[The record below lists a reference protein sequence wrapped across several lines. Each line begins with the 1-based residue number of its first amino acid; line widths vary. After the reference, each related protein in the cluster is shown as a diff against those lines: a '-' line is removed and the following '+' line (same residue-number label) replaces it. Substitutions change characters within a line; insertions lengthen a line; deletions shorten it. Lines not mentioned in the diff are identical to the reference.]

1 MSAGQSTTFGNYLR
15 FVQNAASVPHEFIKG
30 LLPRIER
37 AYDMGETVE
46 MIAEEVTLRFS
57 LRRPPATKT
66 PRALAARFVRVEA

>member
-1 MSAGQSTTFGNYLR
+1 MPRTQSTTFGNYLR
-15 FVQNAASVPHEFIKG
+15 FVQNATKAPHDFIKG

-46 MIAEEVTLRFS
+46 MIADEINLRFS

-66 PRALAARFVRVEA
+66 PRALAARVVRVEA